1 MRRKTCFA
9 YCAALAFKKKINIM
23 KTSKTILAAVAA
35 ATLIAGC
42 AKKEEA
48 PLQIPPAPVV
58 LSPAQQKDVF
68 KFIDTLGTVNS
79 LQSVKII
86 PQVTGQILKINFKQG
101 QDVKEGDILA
111 EIDKRQYHA
120 NVLAA
125 EAAVARAKSQ
135 LKIDELDASRNK
147 KLAEQNF
154 VSKQTYDSLV
164 ARVESDKAALKS
176 AEADLELAKINLD
189 WCDVRAPI
197 SGKAG
202 FFNIDLGNIVNAN
215 NPSSLITTIEQ
226 TDTLYVDFFVPSS
239 RQSEVQS
246 LMKERGG
253 ALELNVS
260 YVSDKGA
267 TPRTAKAKVVAVEN
281 RARYSSATLVLR
293 AVMDNKDSLFW
304 PDQPVKVGLDM
315 QEVKGAILV
324 NNAAIQV
331 DNVGHFVYV
340 AEPLEGGLYKIKK
353 VKVGLGQL
361 YPDGSYLVEGL
372 KAGDKVVSYGQLRV
386 ADGELAYAATEQGVP
401 FGADGKPITD
411 PQKIKEFIANA
422 TQIKAKY
429 QAQALAAAQKKPDE
443 GGAKQAGAPK
453 PAAQTAQADTARKSK

>member
-1 MRRKTCFA
+1 M
-9 YCAALAFKKKINIM
+9 
-23 KTSKTILAAVAA
+23 AAVAA

-48 PLQIPPAPVV
+48 PRQIPPAPVV
-58 LSPAQQKDVF
+58 LSSAEQRDVF

-86 PQVTGQILKINFKQG
+86 PQVTGQIVKINFKQG

-111 EIDKRQYHA
+111 EIDKRPYHA

-125 EAAVARAKSQ
+125 EAAVAKAKSQ

-154 VSKQTYDSLV
+154 VSKQAYDSLV

-215 NPSSLITTIEQ
+215 NPSSMITTIEQ
-226 TDTLYVDFFVPSS
+226 TDPLYVDFFVPSA

-246 LMKERGG
+246 LLKERGG
-253 ALELNVS
+253 SLNLNVS
-260 YVSDKGA
+260 YMADKGA
-267 TPRTAKAKVVAVEN
+267 AAAHTAKAKVVAVEN
-281 RARYSSATLVLR
+281 RARYSSSTLVLR

-315 QEVKGAILV
+315 QEVKGAV
-324 NNAAIQV
+324 MVGNAAIQI
-331 DNVGHFVYV
+331 DKVGHFVYV
-340 AEPLEGGLYKIKK
+340 ADPIEGGLYKIKK
-353 VKVGLGQL
+353 AKVKLGQL

-372 KAGDKVVSYGQLRV
+372 KAGEKVVSYGQLRV
-386 ADGELAYAATEQGVP
+386 AEGEIAYSATEQGIP

-411 PQKIKEFIANA
+411 PQKIKEFVESA

-429 QAQALAAAQKKPDE
+429 QAQALAAAQKKAE
-443 GGAKQAGAPK
+443 GANKAAQPSQAAQQKQPGQKQA
-453 PAAQTAQADTARKSK
+453 QQSK